1 MGIVLKENRER
12 LSSRLGFIL
21 LSAGWAV
28 GLGNVWRFPDITG
41 QNGGAVFVLIYL
53 FFLAIFGLPIMV
65 MEFSVGRASQRSVA
79 TAFNKLEPQGTKW
92 HWFRYMAM
100 GGNFL
105 LMMFYTTI
113 GGWMLQYLIKI
124 IGGEFEGADVQK
136 VETIFSQMQQA
147 PASSVFWM
155 VITTLLGFGICL
167 LGLKKGVEKITK
179 IMMSSL
185 FVIMLVLAVRS
196 LTLPGAMEGLKFY
209 LQPDFSQLQ
218 GDWWNVVA
226 AAMGQAFFTLSIGI
240 GSMAIF
246 GSYIGKDRSLTG
258 EACHI
263 TLLDTLVA
271 LIAGLIIFP
280 ACSAFNVD
288 VGSGPKL
295 VFVTLPN
302 IFNSMPGGRIWGA
315 LFFLFMTFASLTTII
330 AVFENIVSF
339 GIDLFHWSRKKSV
352 LVNIV
357 LIILL
362 SLPCALGFSL
372 FSGFQPM
379 GAGTS
384 ILDLEDFIVSNNLLP
399 IGSMIFLLFCTRK
412 SGWGWENFIEEANQ
426 GKGRKFP
433 KWARFYVTWILPI
446 LVIFIF
452 LQGYVQMIFA

>member
-1 MGIVLKENRER
+1 
-12 LSSRLGFIL
+12 
-21 LSAGWAV
+21 
-28 GLGNVWRFPDITG
+28 
-41 QNGGAVFVLIYL
+41 
-53 FFLAIFGLPIMV
+53 
-65 MEFSVGRASQRSVA
+65 
-79 TAFNKLEPQGTKW
+79 
-92 HWFRYMAM
+92 
-100 GGNFL
+100 
-105 LMMFYTTI
+105 
-113 GGWMLQYLIKI
+113 
-124 IGGEFEGADVQK
+124 
-136 VETIFSQMQQA
+136 
-147 PASSVFWM
+147 
-155 VITTLLGFGICL
+155 
-167 LGLKKGVEKITK
+167 
-179 IMMSSL
+179 
-185 FVIMLVLAVRS
+185 
-196 LTLPGAMEGLKFY
+196 
-209 LQPDFSQLQ
+209 
-218 GDWWNVVA
+218 
-226 AAMGQAFFTLSIGI
+226 MGQAFFTLSIGI